1 MNRYIGEDGIR
12 KGFYKAV
19 KAEVAKWQDDGA
31 DDIEGSIS
39 VSRIEGMIALAEA
52 LMNDEEEE

>member
-31 DDIEGSIS
+31 DDIEGFTS

>member
-19 KAEVAKWQDDGA
+19 KAEVAKWKDEGA
-31 DDIEGSIS
+31 DDIDGVTS

-52 LMNDEEEE
+52 LMNEEEEA